1 LLEAQPAYGPWRIL
15 VSPDHRTPL
24 RTRAHAHGAVPFVF
38 AGTGI
43 TARGQS
49 SYDEVVAATADLAF
63 DKGHELMPRF
73 LG

>member
-1 LLEAQPAYGPWRIL
+1 

-24 RTRAHAHGAVPFVF
+24 RTRAHAHGAVPFTI

-43 TARGQS
+43 PSGGQR
-49 SYDEVVAATADLAF
+49 SYDEAVASTSDLAF
-63 DKGHELMPRF
+63 ERGHELMRHF